1 VLTLNPGSSSIKAAL
16 VVDGIGVGSASGDLS
31 DPGMVVRAVRS
42 WPDVD
47 AVAVRFVHGGEQKDP
62 APVDDALLAAL
73 ERLTSLAPNHQP
85 QSLAVTR
92 EVRRRLPEVPV
103 VACFDTAFHARMP
116 EAAAR
121 NPLPRAWTEHN
132 RLRRYGF
139 HGLSCQHALR
149 RTAELLGRE
158 PDELQMICAHVGAG
172 VSVTAIRDGHGID
185 TSMGFTPLEGAMMA
199 TRSGSVDPGL
209 LLHVM
214 QTVPMSAAEM
224 SDALFHRSGLAGM
237 SGTDGDLRRVL
248 AAAARGEQDAVVALD
263 VYRHRL
269 LREVGAAATSLSR
282 LDAVVFTGGVAEHQP
297 EVVAAV
303 ISGLG
308 VLGLRTG
315 DVSHTDVDSDNRGF
329 APGRGLRHP
338 EPPKDR
344 IVTAADSPVPA
355 LIVLPREDLELARGA
370 EEALARL
377 AVRAGS
383 RHLGAGG

>member
-1 VLTLNPGSSSIKAAL
+1 MRVLTLNPGSSSMKVSL
-16 VVDGIGVGSASGDLS
+16 VADGTAVGWTAWDLA
-31 DPGMVVRAVRS
+31 DPGAVAQAIRRWS
-42 WPDVD
+42 DVD
-47 AVAVRFVHGGEQKDP
+47 AIAVRFVHGGAQKAP
-62 APVDDALLAAL
+62 APVDDALLASL

-85 QSLAVTR
+85 LSLEVTR
-92 EVRRRLPEVPV
+92 EVRRSLPDVPV

-121 NPLPRAWTEHN
+121 YPLPRAWTEHN

-158 PDELQMICAHVGAG
+158 RSELQLICAHVGAG
-172 VSVTAIRDGHGID
+172 VSVTAIRDGHGVD

-214 QTVPMSAAEM
+214 RTAPMSAAEM

-237 SGTDGDLRRVL
+237 TGTDGDLRRVL
-248 AAAARGEQDAVVALD
+248 AAAARGEQDAEVALD

-269 LREVGAAATSLSR
+269 RREIGAAASSLSR

-297 EVVAAV
+297 EVVTAV
-303 ISGLG
+303 LDGLG

-315 DVSHTDVDSDNRGF
+315 DVPHTD
-329 APGRGLRHP
+329 P
-338 EPPKDR
+338 EPPNDR
-344 IVTAADSPVPA
+344 IVTAADSRVPA

-370 EEALARL
+370 EEVLARL
-377 AVRAGS
+377 AVR
-383 RHLGAGG
+383 

>member
-1 VLTLNPGSSSIKAAL
+1 MRVLTLNPGSSSMKVSL
-16 VVDGIGVGSASGDLS
+16 VADGIAVGWTGWDLA
-31 DPGMVVRAVRS
+31 DPGAVAQAIRRWS
-42 WPDVD
+42 DVD
-47 AVAVRFVHGGEQKDP
+47 AIAVRFVHGGAQKAP
-62 APVDDALLAAL
+62 APVDDALLANL

-85 QSLAVTR
+85 LSLEVTR
-92 EVRRRLPEVPV
+92 EVRRLLPDVPV

-121 NPLPRAWTEHN
+121 YPLPRAWTEHN

-139 HGLSCQHALR
+139 HGLSCQFALR
-149 RTAELLGRE
+149 RSAELLGRE
-158 PDELQMICAHVGAG
+158 PSTLQVICAHVGAG

-214 QTVPMSAAEM
+214 QTAPMTAAEM

-237 SGTDGDLRRVL
+237 SGTDGDLRQVL
-248 AAAARGEQDAVVALD
+248 AAAARGEQDSEVALE

-269 LREVGAAATSLSR
+269 RREIGAAATSLSR

-297 EVVAAV
+297 EVVTAV
-303 ISGLG
+303 VSGLG
-308 VLGLRTG
+308 VLGLRAG
-315 DVSHTDVDSDNRGF
+315 DVPHTEVDSDNRG
-329 APGRGLRHP
+329 PRHP
-338 EPPKDR
+338 QPPKDR

-355 LIVLPREDLELARGA
+355 LIVRPREDLELARGA

-377 AVRAGS
+377 AVR
-383 RHLGAGG
+383 